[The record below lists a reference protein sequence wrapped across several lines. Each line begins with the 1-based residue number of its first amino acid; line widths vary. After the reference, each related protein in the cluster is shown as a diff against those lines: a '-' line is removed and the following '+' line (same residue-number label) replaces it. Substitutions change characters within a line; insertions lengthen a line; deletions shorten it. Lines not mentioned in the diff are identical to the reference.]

1 MSTNRRLHPGLI
13 ATLAAALAA
22 ACASGG
28 PSEEMAIENAAKAT
42 TFQEQVAAGQSLFTL
57 HCAECHGGAGQ
68 GEDAPRLVGL
78 KQGALPL
85 DPPAD
90 RKYRK
95 QKFVTVADV
104 ADFASQNMPPRKP
117 GSLGKDAYWAILAFD
132 LHANGIDLPQ
142 KLTPDVAKATTIPR

>member
-1 MSTNRRLHPGLI
+1 MSTNRRLHAGLTL
-13 ATLAAALAA
+13 TLAAALAA
-22 ACASGG
+22 GCSSGG
-28 PSEEMAIENAAKAT
+28 PSDLAAIESAAKAT
-42 TFQEQVAAGQSLFTL
+42 TFKEQVAAGQSLFTL

-90 RKYRK
+90 RKFRK

-104 ADFASQNMPPRKP
+104 ADFATHNMPPRNP

-132 LHANGIDLPQ
+132 LHANGLDLPQ

>member
-1 MSTNRRLHPGLI
+1 MSTNRRLHSGLI

-22 ACASGG
+22 GCSSGG
-28 PSEEMAIENAAKAT
+28 PSEMMAIESAANAT
-42 TFQEQVAAGQSLFTL
+42 TFQEQVKAGQSLFSL

-85 DPPAD
+85 DAPAD

-104 ADFASQNMPPRKP
+104 ADFATHNMPPRNP

-132 LHANGIDLPQ
+132 LHANGLDLPQ

>member
-1 MSTNRRLHPGLI
+1 MSTNRRLHAGLTL
-13 ATLAAALAA
+13 TLAAALAA
-22 ACASGG
+22 GCSSGG
-28 PSEEMAIENAAKAT
+28 LSDLAAIESAAKAT
-42 TFQEQVAAGQSLFTL
+42 TFKEQVAAGQSLFTL

-90 RKYRK
+90 RKFRK

-104 ADFASQNMPPRKP
+104 ADFATHNMPPRNP

-132 LHANGIDLPQ
+132 LHANGLDLPQ

>member
-1 MSTNRRLHPGLI
+1 MSTKRRLHSGIVL
-13 ATLAAALAA
+13 TLAVAIAAGCAA
-22 ACASGG
+22 GG
-28 PSEEMAIENAAKAT
+28 PSEMVAIESAAKAT

-104 ADFASQNMPPRKP
+104 FEFATHNMPPRDP
-117 GSLGKDAYWAILAFD
+117 GSLGKDAYWSILAFD
-132 LHANGIDLPQ
+132 LHANGLDLPQ